1 MYDWFAGKDN
11 LNPSR
16 GLSASER
23 RDLPHLRQEGLRAV
37 VQYSDAQTH
46 DSRLVLET
54 ALSAKTMGA
63 NVLNYVEFMKATPQA
78 NGYLVKLKDHRR
90 DQTFGSAA
98 IYLVNAAGPWVPL
111 LDQHISQQHIRPGL
125 SYVRGIR
132 FSRATPNLMRDT

>member
-1 MYDWFAGKDN
+1 MVQLGSKMYDWFAGKDN
-11 LNPSR
+11 LTPSR

-23 RDLPHLRQEGLRAV
+23 QKLPHLRQEGLRAV

-63 NVLNYVEFMKATPQA
+63 DVLNYVEFIEAQPNA

-90 DQTFGSAA
+90 DQIFEVQTN
-98 IYLVNAAGPWVPL
+98 YLVNAAGL
-111 LDQHISQQHIRPGL
+111 GT
-125 SYVRGIR
+125 
-132 FSRATPNLMRDT
+132 TP